1 MDRHYQLFPYFR
13 GLSLETTMNHNFQKV
28 NNLAGWAVFA
38 VALITYWLTMEPTAS
53 YWDCGEFIAVSY
65 KLEVPHPPGAPFY
78 LLIGRLFS
86 FLAFGDV
93 TKVAYWI
100 NFSSIVAGA
109 FTSLFLFWS
118 ITLFGR
124 KLMKIGREEATAD
137 KTWVLI
143 GAGLVGSL
151 AYTFSDS
158 AWFSNVEA
166 EVYAMS
172 SFFTA
177 FVVWAMLKWDVIEDE
192 SKANRWLLLI
202 FYMMGLSIGIHLLNL
217 VTIPA
222 LSLIYYFKKYK
233 PGPWGVV
240 ATMLISL
247 LIIFFINEL
256 IIPGLP
262 TLAGN
267 FELFFVNSLGL
278 PFGSGAIVFAVVIL
292 ATLVYGIYYS
302 QVKQKPILNTFLLA
316 TAFILIGYSSYAVVV
331 IRSNYNTPINE
342 NDPSDIMSF
351 VRYLKREQYG
361 SRPLL
366 YGQYFNA
373 ELVGYEEGDPVYV
386 KGKEKYEISDHK
398 LSYKYDP
405 KSQTI
410 LPRIYSTDA
419 EHKRIYRDILGLRE
433 NEKPTFIDNIWFML
447 YHQIG
452 NMYIRYFLFNFAGRE
467 SDIQGADWLR
477 PADWFKELPTTLA
490 ENEGRNN
497 FFMIPFVLGLVGMFY
512 QSVNNTRNFV
522 VVALLFVLT
531 GVALVVY
538 LNSPPTEPRERDYIY
553 AGSYYAY
560 CFWIGFAVIAL
571 AETFVRFTK
580 SLKTAAIIATLICF
594 SAPILM
600 AKDGWNDHDRSKRY
614 FSVDSAINY
623 LQSCAPNA
631 ILFTGGDNDTFP
643 LWYSQEVEGVRTDV
657 RVVVLS
663 YYNTDWYVNQTMRQT
678 YESEPFPYTLTSANY
693 RQGGPNDY
701 LPYYDAKIKSMDLK
715 QYLELLKKD
724 HQGLRLYPSANAV
737 PTREIVLQVDVE
749 KIKSMGIVPPS
760 HEGLIVPELRLRLR
774 SGASGLEKKDLAML
788 DVLATANWERPLYVN
803 NTSLAQFNVDLSRH
817 VVQEGNAY
825 RILPIYNPN
834 PQAEIVNTKVSYEN
848 MLGKFQ
854 FRGLDDGSIY
864 YTQDYRSFVQNHRSS
879 FNSLAQ
885 ALIAEGDTAKA
896 REVLLYSLAKMPDE
910 GIRYD
915 FTNGQMVEL
924 LFEVGEK
931 EKALEIVNTLGPRS
945 DELAAYYV
953 QEGVFGRDLQLPMFL
968 LGEIQR
974 VLYKYGEGELAK
986 KYEEIYEK
994 HSQAFQTRSI
1004 DRSDF

>member
-1 MDRHYQLFPYFR
+1 
-13 GLSLETTMNHNFQKV
+13 MNQNFQKV

-65 KLEVPHPPGAPFY
+65 KLEVPHPPGAPLY

-109 FTSLFLFWS
+109 FTCLFLFWS

-124 KLMKIGREEATAD
+124 KLMKIGRNEEISSD
-137 KTWVLI
+137 KTWVLV
-143 GAGLVGSL
+143 GAGLVGAL

-158 AWFSNVEA
+158 AWFSSVEA

-222 LSLIYYFKKYK
+222 LALIYYFKKYK
-233 PGPWGVV
+233 PTLWGVV
-240 ATMLISL
+240 AAMLVSL
-247 LIIFFINEL
+247 FIIFFINEL

-267 FELFFVNSLGL
+267 FELFFVNSMGL
-278 PFGSGAIVFAVVIL
+278 PFGSGVIFFGIVIL
-292 ATLVYGIYYS
+292 AALIYGIYYS

-316 TAFILIGYSSYAVVV
+316 TAFILIGYSSYSVVV
-331 IRSNYNTPINE
+331 IRSNFNTPINE
-342 NDPSDIMSF
+342 NDPSDVMSF

-386 KGKEKYEISDHK
+386 KGKEKYEVSDKK

-419 EHKRIYRDILGLRE
+419 DHQRTYRDILNLRE
-433 NEKPTFIDNIWFML
+433 NEKPTFIDNIRYMFT
-447 YHQIG
+447 HQIG
-452 NMYIRYFLFNFAGRE
+452 WMYVRYFFFNFAGRE
-467 SDIQGADWLR
+467 SDIQNADWLS
-477 PADWFKELPTTLA
+477 PSMWFEKLPSSLA

-497 FFMIPFVLGLVGMFY
+497 FFMIPFILGLVGMFY
-512 QSVNNTRNFV
+512 QSANNTRNFV

-531 GVALVVY
+531 GVALVIY

-571 AETFVRFTK
+571 AETLTRFTR

-657 RVVVLS
+657 RVIVLS
-663 YYNTDWYVNQTMRQT
+663 YYNTDWYINQTMRQT
-678 YESEPFPYTLTSANY
+678 YESKPFPYTLTSTNY

-701 LPYYDAKIKSMDLK
+701 LPYYNANIKSMDLK

-724 HQGLRLYPSANAV
+724 HQGLRIYPTANAV
-737 PTREIVLQVDVE
+737 PTREIVLKVDVD
-749 KIKSMGIVPPS
+749 KVRSMGIVPPALDS
-760 HEGLIVPELRLRLR
+760 LIVPELRLRLR

-817 VVQEGNAY
+817 VIQEGNAY
-825 RILPIYNPN
+825 RILPIYNPD
-834 PQAEIVNTKVSYEN
+834 PQVDLVNTKVAFEN
-848 MLGKFQ
+848 MMNKFK
-854 FRGLDDGSIY
+854 FRGLDDSTVY

-879 FNSLAQ
+879 FNALAQ
-885 ALIAEGDTAKA
+885 ALIAEGDNAKA
-896 REVLLYSLAKMPDE
+896 REVLLYSLAKMPDR
-910 GIRYD
+910 GVRYD
-915 FTNGQMVEL
+915 FTNAQMIEL

-931 EKALEIVNTLGPRS
+931 DKALEIANTLGARN
-945 DELAAYYV
+945 DELATYYISK
-953 QEGVFGRDLQLPMFL
+953 GVFGREMQLPMFL
-968 LGEIQR
+968 LGELQR
-974 VLYKYGEGELAK
+974 VLFKYGETELAK
-986 KYEEIYEK
+986 KYEDLYEK